1 MPSMPPGYPLLMGS
15 ANASGTGAQ
24 QPGHAGA
31 GGGGMGASM
40 GGMGVHMGGMQ
51 PGMQT
56 MQPPGMQPG
65 GMQPGMMQPGVM
77 QPGVMQPGVM
87 QPGMLSMGG
96 YPGSAG
102 GLAGFPPYQVSHQ
115 QPNPAPPPGHVA
127 SVSGQP
133 LPSGISGAHPPLP
146 LRRGKWTYEEEAYA
160 SRIIEDFNAGTLKA
174 LPGMTLRSCLS
185 ERLYC
190 DPMRITKK

>member
-1 MPSMPPGYPLLMGS
+1 MPGMPPGYPLLMGS
-15 ANASGTGAQ
+15 ANAGGAGAQ

-31 GGGGMGASM
+31 GGGGMGTAGM
-40 GGMGVHMGGMQ
+40 GGMGVHMG
-51 PGMQT
+51 
-56 MQPPGMQPG
+56 GMQPG

-87 QPGMLSMGG
+87 QPGMMQPGMLAMGG
-96 YPGSAG
+96 YPGAAG
-102 GLAGFPPYQVSHQ
+102 GLAGFPPYQVPHQ
-115 QPNPAPPPGHVA
+115 QPGPAPPAGHVA
-127 SVSGQP
+127 GVSGQP

-160 SRIIEDFNAGTLKA
+160 SQIIKDFNAGTLKA